1 LALASGFNNEQI
13 SASRYAFPNNVDANI
28 AQQA

>member
-13 SASRYAFPNNVDANI
+13 SASRYAFPNSAHMTTV
-28 AQQA
+28 QQA